1 MRCRSGSRSSTSPR
15 RKSKYIGETEKKLR
29 RHFDAAEAGGAVLF
43 FDEADA
49 LFGKRSEVKDSHD
62 RYANI
67 EIDYLLMRMESFSGV
82 AILATNQKH
91 ALDPAFLRR
100 LRFVVRFP
108 FPGVAERKA
117 IWRSVFPEPA
127 LVGDLDWD
135 RLARFTLSG
144 GSISNAALAASH
156 EAAQGAGARVDM
168 PLVLDAIRW
177 ELRKLEK
184 PTRESEFQWSLRDE
198 VNASEAAA

>member
-29 RHFDAAEAGGAVLF
+29 RHFDAAEAGGGILC

-82 AILATNQKH
+82 AILATNRKH

-100 LRFVVRFP
+100 LWFVVRFP

-117 IWRSVFPEPA
+117 IWRSSV
-127 LVGDLDWD
+127 
-135 RLARFTLSG
+135 S
-144 GSISNAALAASH
+144 
-156 EAAQGAGARVDM
+156 
-168 PLVLDAIRW
+168 
-177 ELRKLEK
+177 
-184 PTRESEFQWSLRDE
+184 
-198 VNASEAAA
+198 